1 MVLVKKWP
9 FFKLFF
15 FGNIGQKNVFYDSL
29 KRENDFLC
37 HKKKSLK
44 SRKVE
49 IFPKALTHRL
59 GQKGAIFPTFFLG
72 NIGQKNVFYDILEP
86 KNYFLRHK
94 NNKFKNSKSWDFS
107 KGVNPWFLV
116 KKWPF
121 LQLFFFGNIGHK
133 NVFCDILKRKN
144 EFLCHKNNK
153 FKKSKNWDFSKGV
166 NKWFWTKNGH
176 FSNFFF

>member
-59 GQKGAIFPTFFLG
+59 GQKGAIFPTFFFR
-72 NIGQKNVFYDILEP
+72 QYRPEKRV
-86 KNYFLRHK
+86 LRYSRTK
-94 NNKFKNSKSWDFS
+94 KLFS
-107 KGVNPWFLV
+107 TP
-116 KKWPF
+116 
-121 LQLFFFGNIGHK
+121 
-133 NVFCDILKRKN
+133 
-144 EFLCHKNNK
+144 
-153 FKKSKNWDFSKGV
+153 
-166 NKWFWTKNGH
+166 
-176 FSNFFF
+176 